1 MATAHYTFPLAEIS
15 RGLGTLPLSFQR
27 MSAALRLQAA
37 AIDSLRPERLPLSAG
52 VELHPDLM
60 IGDLF
65 GLGAQLGL
73 YQGVPSL
80 GGGLQFLFMLS
91 TNESGGESAA
101 GRRH

>member
-1 MATAHYTFPLAEIS
+1 
-15 RGLGTLPLSFQR
+15 
-27 MSAALRLQAA
+27 
-37 AIDSLRPERLPLSAG
+37 
-52 VELHPDLM
+52 M